1 VAAASSAA
9 MRRSVRAIGQSRVGN
24 PPVAARLRLRSASRA
39 AIVASMVKRR
49 VLLPTLVAMF
59 VLLGSGQALAAPTWL
74 AGEQRDPAAGLSD
87 PPDVAAGGAGDAA
100 VAWAGSGGSVLVAY
114 RPRGGPWGGAVELD
128 PGGRLVDGPLVTA
141 RANAEFVAV
150 WIVNTGESNVLRS
163 ATRSSNGDW
172 TTETVPNSGFGEGLE
187 ALEGTADGSV
197 TVVMRND
204 GPPSSFTMG
213 QGSDQWGS
221 PQTMPISGYDRF
233 AFAPNG
239 STVGVRMTG
248 CGDTFDCLE
257 AIYRSPG
264 AQGSWGDPE
273 PVPSGG
279 PNSSI
284 TGYAV
289 EATRDSTYTVVW
301 GEAPRTSEDPETLAV
316 IQSSDRPTGSEGA
329 WGSPSFVADLNG
341 ERATCTAG
349 NCFDLAAGRD
359 GSQVAAWQQT
369 NARAPLMVAA
379 LRSPGGVWAA
389 GSETIGD
396 VGSSGAVPFAAV
408 TLGLIPIVAWGGGAD
423 GAHTAHRDPA
433 SGAWNPETRSARPRG
448 IAAGATTLADIAADG
463 QGDALTAWTRFGSGV
478 FSAGFDATPP
488 RFTAFSLPVGGS
500 AGGALPF
507 SAAAEDNWSG
517 PPTISWSFGDGG
529 TATGAS
535 VSHTYAAGGNYLVT
549 ASASDGAG
557 NVVGSGNVS
566 QQSGSVGVAPAAP
579 NCGTADTDKD
589 GINNGCDTNNG
600 AQRPKAFKT
609 VNATVVSGDV
619 FVKLPAGSGAARA
632 SARKPPKG
640 FKRLLGAETIPV
652 GATLDTAHGRVKVRS
667 AADTKAKKLQSGQFF
682 RGRFTIRQSRIK
694 KRSKKLVTELR
705 LTGSSF
711 KKTCKPKAK
720 ASISAK
726 KKKSKKRVRRLFG
739 NAKGSF
745 RTSGRNAAATVRGT
759 RWSVQDRCDGTLVTV
774 QRGRV
779 EVRDKVK
786 RKTVIVRTGHTY
798 LARSR

>member
-1 VAAASSAA
+1 
-9 MRRSVRAIGQSRVGN
+9 
-24 PPVAARLRLRSASRA
+24 
-39 AIVASMVKRR
+39 
-49 VLLPTLVAMF
+49 MF
-59 VLLGSGQALAAPTWL
+59 VLLGPGQALAAPTWL

-100 VAWAGSGGSVLVAY
+100 VAWAASGGSVLVAY
-114 RPRGGPWGGAVELD
+114 RPRAGPWGGAVELD
-128 PGGRLVDGPLVTA
+128 PGSTLVDGPLVTA
-141 RANAEFVAV
+141 RANGEFVAV

-197 TVVMRND
+197 TVIMRND
-204 GPPSSFTMG
+204 GPPSSFTLG
-213 QGSDQWGS
+213 PGSDQWGA
-221 PQTMPISGYDRF
+221 PRTMPISGFDRF
-233 AFAPNG
+233 AFAPDG
-239 STVGVRMTG
+239 STVGVRIAG
-248 CGDTFDCLE
+248 CDTFDCLE

-279 PNSSI
+279 PNSTI

-301 GEAPRTSEDPETLAV
+301 GEAPRTSEDSDELAV
-316 IQSSDRPTGSEGA
+316 IQSSDRPAGSGGE
-329 WGSPSFVADLNG
+329 WGSTSLVADLNG
-341 ERATCTAG
+341 EQSTCTAG
-349 NCFDLAAGRD
+349 NCFDLAASRD
-359 GSQVAAWQQT
+359 GGQVAVWQQT
-369 NARAPLMVAA
+369 NGRAPAMVAA
-379 LRSPGGVWAA
+379 LRAPGGAWAG

-396 VGSSGAVPFAAV
+396 VGSSGAVPFATV
-408 TLGLIPIVAWGGGAD
+408 TRELIPVVAWGGGD
-423 GAHTAHRDPA
+423 VGAHTAHRDA
-433 SGAWNPETRSARPRG
+433 VTGGWNPETRSARPRG

-478 FSAGFDATPP
+478 FSAAFDATGP
-488 RFTAFSLPVGGS
+488 RFTAFTLPVGGS

-507 SAAAEDNWSG
+507 TAAAEDNWSG

-535 VSHTYAAGGNYLVT
+535 VFHTYAAGGSYLVT
-549 ASASDGAG
+549 ASAADGAG
-557 NVVGSGNVS
+557 NVVGSGNVT
-566 QQSGSVGVAPAAP
+566 QQSGSVGVSPAQP
-579 NCGTADTDKD
+579 NCGTGDKD
-589 GINNGCDTNNG
+589 RDGVKDGCDTSNG
-600 AQRPKAFKT
+600 ALRPKAFKT
-609 VNATVVSGDV
+609 VNATVVSGEV
-619 FVKLPAGSGAARA
+619 FVKLPAGSSSSRAAAARKA
-632 SARKPPKG
+632 PKG

-667 AADTKAKKLQSGQFF
+667 AADTKARKLQSGQFF
-682 RGRFTIRQSRIK
+682 RGRFSIRQSRIK
-694 KRSKKLVTELR
+694 KRSKKLITELR

-711 KKTCKPKAK
+711 KKACKPNAK

-726 KKKSKKRVRRLFG
+726 KKKSRKRVRRLFG

-786 RKTVIVRTGHTY
+786 RKTVVVRTGHTY